1 MCRVY
6 DGKLAISLM
15 ADNNA
20 VAVSPLPVVE
30 HASHAHPLLLA
41 S

>member
-20 VAVSPLPVVE
+20 AVSPLPVVE